1 MVSLR
6 VVNPFSG
13 RHEVVGEVTTA
24 DWASDSFWVPIFIH
38 GNNGMVARR
47 DLRLA

>member
-1 MVSLR
+1 MVRLR

-24 DWASDSFWVPIFIH
+24 DWASDSF
-38 GNNGMVARR
+38 GNYILNSLEVVK
-47 DLRLA
+47 